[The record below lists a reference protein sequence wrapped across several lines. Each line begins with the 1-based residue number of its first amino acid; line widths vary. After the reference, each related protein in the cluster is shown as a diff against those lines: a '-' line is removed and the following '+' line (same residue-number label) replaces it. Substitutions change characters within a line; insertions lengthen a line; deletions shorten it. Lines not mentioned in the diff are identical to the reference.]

1 VAAVLVALDNTLV
14 APTAAVEAPAA
25 ASLEMLIASATVGND
40 DDAAV
45 ADDIG
50 VAVTNGGSSPPHD
63 VVAEPTF

>member
-1 VAAVLVALDNTLV
+1 MA
-14 APTAAVEAPAA
+14 APTAALEAPAA

-45 ADDIG
+45 DDDIG
-50 VAVTNGGSSPPHD
+50 VAVTNGGSPPHD